1 MFERS
6 QLVFFH
12 SVSPVHV
19 GTGQAIGA
27 IDNPIQRE
35 RHTGHPCFAASGLK
49 GALRDHFLEVTTGR
63 LVKEGRLPR
72 EEARKRAESLTD
84 RLFGP
89 LSRSG
94 EEVAHAGCVAFTDA
108 QLLLFPVRSPRH
120 AFAWITCPTAW
131 ERFRRAALVAK
142 GARSEGQPASPPGE
156 QPPEGEG
163 SPEPPRAFPAGD
175 SNGETPDRM
184 ACWVARADEWP
195 EGEVVLDT
203 LLLTHTG
210 NNDFVGNIAKWMQDN
225 AFPAAF
231 GFGGFAQKLAGH
243 LVVVSDLVFSHF
255 VTHAT
260 LVEPHVKIDDVT
272 GTVEEKLFFYT
283 ENLPPE
289 SVLFS
294 LAMVGRERFQGGREV
309 GEVLEDLQVLNGQL
323 VQIGGDATTG
333 RGLVVLHFAANGQ
346 PAGGR

>member
-1 MFERS
+1 MFEQS

-12 SVSPVHV
+12 CVSPVHV
-19 GTGQAIGA
+19 GAGQAIGA

-49 GALRDHFLEVTTGR
+49 GALRDHFLEVTRARFG
-63 LVKEGRLPR
+63 KEEGPP
-72 EEARKRAESLTD
+72 EEDPRKRAEALTD

-89 LSRSG
+89 LPRSN
-94 EEVAHAGCVAFTDA
+94 EEITHAGCVAFTDA
-108 QLLLFPVRSPRH
+108 QLLLLPVRSPRH

-131 ERFRRAALVAK
+131 ERFRRAALLAS
-142 GARSEGQPASPPGE
+142 GAGQAARTPGE
-156 QPPEGEG
+156 PPPEGKG
-163 SPEPPRAFPAGD
+163 SPALPPAFPASD
-175 SNGETPDRM
+175 ANGAAPTGM
-184 ACWVARADEWP
+184 ACWVASADEWP
-195 EGEVVLDT
+195 EEQVILDT
-203 LLLTHTG
+203 LLLTHSG
-210 NNDFVGNIAKWMQDN
+210 NNDLAGKIARWLQGN

-231 GFGGFAQKLAGH
+231 GFSNFSQKLARH

-289 SVLFS
+289 SVLYS
-294 LAMVGRERFQGGREV
+294 LAMVGKERTKDGRAAAA
-309 GEVLEDLQVLNGQL
+309 VLEDLRALDGQL

-333 RGLVVLHFAANGQ
+333 RGLVVLHFATDGR

>member
-12 SVSPVHV
+12 CVSPVHM
-19 GTGQAIGA
+19 GAGQAVGA

-35 RHTGHPCFAASGLK
+35 RHTGHPYFAASGLK
-49 GALRDHFLEVTTGR
+49 GALRDHFFA
-63 LVKEGRLPR
+63 VKTRTPNEGGTPLSEGPS
-72 EEARKRAESLTD
+72 ETPALLTD

-89 LSRSG
+89 LPRSG

-120 AFAWITCPTAW
+120 AFTWITCPTAW
-131 ERFRRAALVAK
+131 ERFQRAAMLAL
-142 GARSEGQPASPPGE
+142 GAGQGANPPGE
-156 QPPEGEG
+156 QPSGEG
-163 SPEPPRAFPAGD
+163 SLAPPPAFPARD
-175 SNGETPDRM
+175 SNGATPAGM
-184 ACWVARADEWP
+184 ACWVASAGEWR
-195 EGEVVLDT
+195 EGKVILDT
-203 LLLTHTG
+203 LLLTHTADSG
-210 NNDFVGNIAKWMQDN
+210 FAAGIADWLKSN
-225 AFPAAF
+225 AFPANF
-231 GFGGFAQKLAGH
+231 GFPGFAQKLARH

-272 GTVEEKLFFYT
+272 GTVEEKLFFYS

-289 SVLFS
+289 SVLYC
-294 LAMVGRERFQGGREV
+294 LAMVGRERRKGGRTAE
-309 GEVLEDLQVLNGQL
+309 EVLKDLAILDGQL

-333 RGLVVLHFAANGQ
+333 RGLVVLHFAAEKNG
-346 PAGGR
+346 GG

>member
-1 MFERS
+1 MFEQSR
-6 QLVFFH
+6 LVFCH
-12 SVSPVHV
+12 CVSPVHV
-19 GTGQAIGA
+19 GAGQAIGA

-49 GALRDHFLEVTTGR
+49 GALRDHFLEVTTTR
-63 LVKEGRLPR
+63 LMQGEGVP
-72 EEARKRAESLTD
+72 EELAHKRAEALTD

-89 LSRSG
+89 LPKSG
-94 EEVAHAGCVAFTDA
+94 EEVTHAGCVAFTDA

-131 ERFRRAALVAK
+131 ERFRRAALIVK
-142 GARSEGQPASPPGE
+142 SR
-156 QPPEGEG
+156 
-163 SPEPPRAFPAGD
+163 PEPPSLDGDVVGMTCLPASASEWG
-175 SNGETPDRM
+175 GE
-184 ACWVARADEWP
+184 AI
-195 EGEVVLDT
+195 VLDT
-203 LLLTHTG
+203 LRVEPAGAPGIVAEIG
-210 NNDFVGNIAKWMQDN
+210 NWLRDHGFPSAASFR
-225 AFPAAF
+225 AFAD
-231 GFGGFAQKLAGH
+231 KVSRH

-289 SVLFS
+289 SVLFT
-294 LAMVGRERFQGGREV
+294 LAMIGSERTKDGRGA
-309 GEVLEDLQVLNGQL
+309 GEVLADLQVLDGQL

-333 RGLVVLHFAANGQ
+333 RGLVVLHFAAAGQ
-346 PAGGR
+346 PAEER